1 MVDVEDGFEV
11 TVSLDEAGRGGLE
24 VGFGELGFE
33 EQRAEG
39 EVDLGAH
46 LHGAIFLALRDPSVF
61 AAARLDPEIRTV
73 AWPNGA
79 DFTPEFL
86 HSLLSS
92 GVTAA

>member
-1 MVDVEDGFEV
+1 MLNIEAVEYRGTYRLWLRFNDGV
-11 TVSLDEAGRGGLE
+11 
-24 VGFGELGFE
+24 
-33 EQRAEG
+33 EG

-92 GVTAA
+92 GVPAA